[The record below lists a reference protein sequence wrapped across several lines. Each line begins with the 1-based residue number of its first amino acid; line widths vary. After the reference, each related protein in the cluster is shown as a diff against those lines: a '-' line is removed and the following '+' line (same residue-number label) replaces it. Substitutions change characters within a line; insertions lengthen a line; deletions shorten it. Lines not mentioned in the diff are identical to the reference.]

1 MSGTV
6 GAALASILIWALQ
19 AASLQVPDGTQI
31 AITTVVT
38 FRGGYFTPPA
48 NRDVIGTA

>member
-38 FRGGYFTPPA
+38 FMFGYFTPPA